1 MPFQV
6 GDVVVHPAHGVG
18 HVVRLEEKRFSGREA
33 SLYYEIVI
41 QKSTVWVSVESPEA
55 LRLRPLTL
63 KNDLARYRSVLKS
76 RPLPL
81 NKDHRQRHLELADRL
96 KQGSFQV
103 MCEVVRDLTAR
114 GWVKPLNEYDTVSL
128 QRVRGRLCQE
138 WAASEGMSV
147 TDASGEVSSLLL
159 ESRKVGLDEGMI
171 ISARPTAPAMPPPRG
186 NSSTTRPS

>member
-18 HVVRLEEKRFSGREA
+18 HIVSLEEKRFSGREA
-33 SLYYEIVI
+33 CRYYEIAI

-55 LRLRPLTL
+55 LHLRPVTL

-96 KQGSFQV
+96 KQGSFLV

-114 GWVKPLNEYDTVSL
+114 GWLKPLNEYDTVSL

-138 WAASEGMSV
+138 WAASESV
-147 TDASGEVSSLLL
+147 SMADATGEVASLLL
-159 ESRKVGLDEGMI
+159 ESRKAGM
-171 ISARPTAPAMPPPRG
+171 A
-186 NSSTTRPS
+186 